1 MERKV
6 RGIKGGGNYFF
17 FVGRFGIFF
26 DSFTRTV
33 SLSNIEH
40 DWIDWNDNSC
50 AEDLFNLLDFSRE
63 DLGWTWNV

>member
-6 RGIKGGGNYFF
+6 RGIKGGVNYFF
-17 FVGRFGIFF
+17 FVGRDGIFF
-26 DSFTRTV
+26 DSSTRTV
-33 SLSNIEH
+33 SLSNVEH
-40 DWIDWNDNSC
+40 DWIYWNDDNC